1 VSDIR
6 PLATNINENFPV
18 AGQDND
24 TQEFR
29 DNFANIKSA
38 LNTAHTEITDLQDN
52 VARRDGSNDFNG
64 NILENAIL
72 INNREKMFNGQ
83 EIEVSPPAAFTIDF
97 QNGSYQV
104 YTVKSPS
111 IIFDFLNFPATGN
124 SLGKVTLELYSNDGT
139 PKTVNFSLSGSGAN
153 NIKKATGTTV
163 PLTVASSSDPVIIEI
178 WRHSTAN
185 FYMANLGSF
194 S

>member
-52 VARRDGSNDFNG
+52 VARRDESNDFNG
-64 NILENAIL
+64 NILENAVL
-72 INNREKMFNGQ
+72 VNNREKMFNGL
-83 EIEVSPPAAFTIDF
+83 EIEVTPPAAFTIDF
-97 QNGSYQV
+97 QNGTYQV
-104 YTVKSPS
+104 YTIKSPS
-111 IIFDFLNFPATGN
+111 IIFDFLNFPAAGN
-124 SLGKVTLELYSNDGT
+124 SLGKVTLELYSDDGT
-139 PKTVNFSLSGSGAN
+139 AKTVNFSLSGSGAT
-153 NIKKATGTTV
+153 NIKKSTGTTI
-163 PLTVASSSDPVIIEI
+163 PFTVTSSSDPVIIEI

-185 FYMANLGSF
+185 FYVSNLGSF
-194 S
+194 A